1 MPEIDNSRP
10 SPQNY
15 DFQGWA
21 TKNNLLCTDQRVIKE
36 NAFAHQ
42 DGMIVPIIWNHRH
55 DTPSAVLGN
64 ALLENRPEG
73 VWCYGKFNHSKTGS
87 MCKELVEHGD
97 VTQLSILANQLKQ
110 KGSEVV
116 HGMIREVSL
125 VLAGAN
131 PGAFIED
138 IDLAHGEDAEYSA
151 KIFSGEPVFS
161 HSDLLEDPETD
172 PEQPIEAP
180 SEPEVS
186 ENEPVSNEEPNTAE
200 PEPTS
205 EEPPVDQSEEVP
217 AENQNGENEPS
228 GEEPPAIE
236 HADRSIADIIDGM
249 SEEEQTVL
257 YTLLGRA
264 LEQNNEEDNS
274 MRHNAFEGGAPATA
288 KFTAEN
294 FALLLKDAKRL
305 GSMKEAVLAHS
316 EDMEG
321 LENEILQHADYG
333 IEHIDYLFPDDRNV
347 TRTPIF
353 IQRDMTWVAGVM
365 NGVRHVPFS
374 RIKSIFA
381 DITADEARAKGYTKG
396 KKKLEEVIT
405 LLKRS
410 TTPQTVYKKQKL
422 DKDDIIDIT
431 DFDVV
436 AWLKSEMRMMLN
448 EELARAIL
456 IGDGRSTASDDKIKT
471 DNIRPI
477 WTDDDL
483 YTIKN
488 GIDSTAFTT
497 DDAMAKEFIR
507 QCIKSRKDYKGSG
520 NPALYT
526 TEEMVTNM
534 LLLEDGIGHRL
545 YKTMDELSTAL
556 RVSKIVTVPVMENQT
571 REVTHESDKKAYVH
585 TLLGIIVNLT
595 DYTVGADKGG
605 AVSMFEDFDIDY
617 NQEKYLIE
625 TRCSGAM
632 TRPYSAITLE
642 SYAAKADG

>member
-1 MPEIDNSRP
+1 MPDIDNSRP

-21 TKNNLLCTDQRVIKE
+21 TKNNLLCTDQRIIKE

-180 SEPEVS
+180 SEISGS
-186 ENEPVSNEEPNTAE
+186 ENESVSNEGSSNTD
-200 PEPTS
+200 PES
-205 EEPPVDQSEEVP
+205 VP
-217 AENQNGENEPS
+217 EGSSGINQNGGGTSMNENNS
-228 GEEPPAIE
+228 SLE
-236 HADRSIADIIDGM
+236 HADKTVADVIETM
-249 SEEEQTVL
+249 TEEQKNVM
-257 YTLLGRA
+257 YA
-264 LEQNNEEDNS
+264 LIGQALTENENEEDNS
-274 MRHNAFEGGAPATA
+274 MRHNAFEGGIPTTER
-288 KFTAEN
+288 FTSED

-374 RIKSIFA
+374 RIKSIFS

-448 EELARAIL
+448 EEIARAIL
-456 IGDGRSTASDDKIKT
+456 VGDGRSTASDDKIKT

-632 TRPYSAITLE
+632 TRPYSAIALE